1 MYVELHAH
9 SHFSFLDGASS
20 PEALVERAAALGM
33 PALALTDHD
42 GLYGTMRFWQ
52 TAKKHGLKA
61 IIGAEVTVEGA
72 GHLTLLAE
80 TDAGYANLSRL
91 LSHAYLN
98 DVAPSILCHSER
110 SEESPTAS
118 GCFVALSD
126 ESWPG
131 KTSPSVTWEM
141 LQTYSRGLIAL
152 AGCRQG
158 ALAAPLLAGDREKA
172 TEAAGRLR
180 EVFGQ
185 ENVFVELQRHLLPD
199 EPRLLRGLME
209 IARHVS
215 LPLVATNNV
224 HYAIQAEH
232 RVQHL
237 VKCIGALTTLEDAHA
252 RGLLRPNSEYYLKSG
267 AEMARLFT
275 GVPDALANTLRIA
288 ERCNVSLDFSSQR
301 LPLFPVPDGE
311 TQFSVLYG
319 LCYDGLRR
327 KYQPVTPA
335 ASRQLARELDLIER
349 VGLAGYFLMVWDIC
363 RFAREAGIRYQGRGS
378 AANSIVAYVLDITP
392 VDPLHFNLLFERFLS
407 EDRHTMPDIDI
418 DFAAD
423 RREEV
428 IQYVYSRYGR
438 AHTGMV
444 CNVVTF
450 GERMARR
457 DVARALGL
465 TSAMIKRMEKAD
477 AEEDAADTEAT
488 RRMRAMVEELCQ
500 ALVDAPR
507 HLSIHSGGMLMTA
520 APLVEVVPV
529 ERATMPGR
537 VVVQWNKDDV
547 EDAGLIK
554 LDLLGLR
561 MLGLV
566 DEALRLVEARRGE
579 APDLT
584 HLPLDDPKIYAM
596 LCAGDTVGA
605 FQVESRAQISML
617 PRLKPRCFD
626 DIVVAVAIVRPG
638 PIQGGMVHPY
648 LRRRA
653 ELEPVAYAHPSLE
666 PILRETLGVI
676 LFQEQVLRVA
686 MAIAGFTGGEA
697 DALRRAM
704 SRHRSG
710 AEMARLRGRFLGGAA
725 ANGVDEATANEVFD
739 QLAAFAS
746 YGFCKSHAAAFAHL
760 AYQSLWLKA
769 YHPAEF
775 YCALLNQQPMGFYSP
790 EVIMGD
796 ARRHGVPVL
805 HADVNRSVGKCVLEG
820 HTIRLGLCYVHGFG
834 PAAQARLLDARIT
847 EPFASLADLCHRTH
861 LPRGLVET
869 LIRAGA
875 LDELCGGEEERR
887 PLLWELGALDYR
899 EEALAMDGPIEAAA
913 LPELGEAEAMGW
925 EYELL
930 GMAPGDHILRLY
942 RARLQAAGFVTSAD
956 LGRRRDGEMVR
967 VAGLVVVR
975 QRPPTAKGH
984 AFFTLEDETGL
995 INLIARPDLFER
1007 RRDVFNAP
1015 LLAARGRLQREGLV
1029 TSIIMQDVSPLNALS
1044 EAQDT

>member
-42 GLYGTMRFWQ
+42 GLYGAMRFWQ
-52 TAKKHGLKA
+52 AAKEHGPKA
-61 IIGAEVTVEGA
+61 IIGAEVTVESA
-72 GHLTLLAE
+72 GHLTLLVE
-80 TDAGYANLSRL
+80 TSEGYANLSRL
-91 LSHAYLN
+91 LSHAYLH
-98 DVAPSILCHSER
+98 DVAPRRHSER
-110 SEESPTAS
+110 SEESPSAP
-118 GCFVALSD
+118 GYFVALSMTE

-131 KTSPSVTWEM
+131 KTSPKMTWEM

-152 AGCRQG
+152 SGCRRG
-158 ALAAPLLAGDREKA
+158 VIAAPILADERENA
-172 TEAAGRLR
+172 QEAAGRLR

-199 EPRLLRGLME
+199 EPPLLRGLME
-209 IARHVS
+209 VALRVE

-224 HYAIQAEH
+224 HYATRAEH
-232 RVQHL
+232 RLQHL
-237 VKCIGALTTLEDAHA
+237 VTCIRELTTLEDAHA
-252 RGLLRPNSEYYLKSG
+252 RGLLRPNSECYLKSA
-267 AEMARLFT
+267 AEMEGLFA
-275 GVPDALANTLRIA
+275 GVPDALANTLGIA

-349 VGLAGYFLMVWDIC
+349 VGLAGYFLMVRDIC
-363 RFAREAGIRYQGRGS
+363 RFAHEAGIRYQGRGS

-392 VDPLHFNLLFERFLS
+392 VDPLQFNLLFERFLS

-428 IQYVYSRYGR
+428 IQYVYARYGR

-465 TSAMIKRMEKAD
+465 TPAMIKRMEKAEGGED
-477 AEEDAADTEAT
+477 AEDTDPT
-488 RRMRAMVEELCQ
+488 RRMRAAVEELCQ
-500 ALVDAPR
+500 GLVDAPR

-566 DEALRLVEARRGE
+566 DEALRLVEARTGQ
-579 APDLT
+579 APDLA
-584 HLPLDDPKIYAM
+584 HLPLDDPRIYAM

-617 PRLKPRCFD
+617 PRLKPQCFD
-626 DIVVAVAIVRPG
+626 DIVVAVSIVRPG

-653 ELEPVAYAHPSLE
+653 GLEPVAYAHSSLE
-666 PILRETLGVI
+666 PILHETLGVI

-710 AEMARLRGRFLGGAA
+710 VEMARLRGRFLEGAS

-775 YCALLNQQPMGFYSP
+775 YCALLNGQPMGFYAP

-796 ARRHGVPVL
+796 ARRHGVPIR
-805 HADVNRSVGKCVLEG
+805 HADVNHSNGKCTLEG
-820 HTIRLGLCYVHGFG
+820 QAIRLGLCYVHGFG
-834 PAAQARLLDARIT
+834 PAAQERLLDVRAER
-847 EPFASLADLCHRTH
+847 PFDSLADLCHRTH

-875 LDELCGGEEERR
+875 LNELGGGEGGRR
-887 PLLWELGALDYR
+887 QLLWALGALDYR
-899 EEALAMDGPIEAAA
+899 EEALALDAPVEAAA

-942 RARLQAAGFVTSAD
+942 RPRLKADGFVASAD

-1007 RRDVFNAP
+1007 RRDAFNAP
-1015 LLAARGRLQREGLV
+1015 LLAARGRLQHEGLV
-1029 TSIIMQDVSPLNALS
+1029 TSIVVQDVWLLDPP
-1044 EAQDT
+1044 

>member
-20 PEALVERAAALGM
+20 PAALVERAVELKM

-42 GLYGTMRFWQ
+42 GLYGAMRFWQ
-52 TAKKHGLKA
+52 AARAHGLKA
-61 IIGAEVTVEGA
+61 IIGAEVTVESA

-80 TDAGYANLSRL
+80 TDDGYANLSRL
-91 LSHAYLN
+91 LSHAYLQVGADLVPAQVEAITKDRASTRDAPTN
-98 DVAPSILCHSER
+98 DA
-110 SEESPTAS
+110 EESW
-118 GCFVALSD
+118 L
-126 ESWPG
+126 G
-131 KTSPSVTWEM
+131 KTSPKVTWAM
-141 LQTYSRGLIAL
+141 LQTYHGGLIAL
-152 AGCRQG
+152 SGCRQG
-158 ALAAPLLAGDREKA
+158 VLATGLLAGERETA
-172 TEAAGRLR
+172 VETAGRLR
-180 EVFGQ
+180 EVFGR
-185 ENVFVELQRHLLPD
+185 ESVFVELQRHLLPD
-199 EPRLLRGLME
+199 EPPLLRGLMAT
-209 IARHVS
+209 ARHVGV
-215 LPLVATNNV
+215 PLVATNNV
-224 HYAIQAEH
+224 HYATQAEH
-232 RVQHL
+232 RLQHL
-237 VKCIGALTTLEDAHA
+237 MTCIRELTTLEDAHG
-252 RGLLRPNSEYYLKSG
+252 RGLLRPNSECYLKSG
-267 AEMARLFT
+267 AEMARLFA

-288 ERCNVSLDFSSQR
+288 ERCTISLDFSSQR

-311 TQFSVLYG
+311 TQFSILYG

-363 RFAREAGIRYQGRGS
+363 RFARDAGIRYQGRGS

-392 VDPLHFNLLFERFLS
+392 VDPIHFNLLFERFLS

-465 TSAMIKRMEKAD
+465 TSAMIKRMEN
-477 AEEDAADTEAT
+477 AEAGEDGEDTEAT
-488 RRMRAMVEELCQ
+488 QRMRATVEALCQ

-566 DEALRLVEARRGE
+566 DEALRLIEARRGE
-579 APDLT
+579 VPDLAR
-584 HLPLDDPKIYAM
+584 LPLDDPNIYAM

-626 DIVVAVAIVRPG
+626 DIVVAVSIVRPG

-653 ELEPVAYAHPSLE
+653 GLEPVAYAHPSLE

-710 AEMARLRGRFLGGAA
+710 AEMARLRGRFLDGAS
-725 ANGVDEATANEVFD
+725 ANSVDTATADEVFD

-796 ARRHGVPVL
+796 ARRHGVPIL
-805 HADVNRSVGKCVLEG
+805 HADVTRSAGKCALEG
-820 HTIRLGLCYVHGFG
+820 QAIRLGLCYVHNFG
-834 PAAQARLLDARIT
+834 PAAQERLLGTRAERS
-847 EPFASLADLCHRTH
+847 FASLADLCRRTH

-875 LDELCGGEEERR
+875 LDEFGGGEGERR
-887 PLLWELGALDYR
+887 QLLWALGALDYR
-899 EEALAMDGPIEAAA
+899 EETFEMDAPIEAAA
-913 LPELGEAEAMGW
+913 LPELGEAEAMSW

-942 RARLQAAGFVTSAD
+942 RARLQAAGFVASAD
-956 LGRRRDGEMVR
+956 LGKRRDGEMVR

-1029 TSIIMQDVSPLNALS
+1029 TSIVVRDVCLLG
-1044 EAQDT
+1044 